1 MYHQALCDGGVQAY
15 EWDQCWLDYQR
26 CTWFG
31 VLSAVVASATTA
43 LTAEEAH
50 RYAAKVNRYLEQARD
65 HDATRFL
72 DGW

>member
-1 MYHQALCDGGVQAY
+1 VQSY
-15 EWDQCWLDYQR
+15 DWDQCWLDYQR

-43 LTAEEAH
+43 LTAKEAH
-50 RYAAKVNRYLEQARD
+50 RYSAKVTRYLEQARD